1 MITAKWQF
9 TPKIGKTKGS
19 VLKALTA
26 KIEAM
31 IAARG
36 LKPGDRL
43 PTERALA
50 VELGVSRS
58 RLREAMQ
65 PLISRGVI
73 RNRQGGGTYVADA
86 GRKAF
91 LDAALQP
98 LGGLARL
105 DAGYWRDV
113 MEIRNSLDADAGY
126 FAALRASEGD
136 RARLVSALEAV
147 TERDGIDPARQADA
161 DAAFHMVIAE
171 ASQNAVLRQIVA
183 GLFELM
189 RISIAESLTQLFRL
203 PKTAET
209 LDAQHRRIVEAILAG
224 EADKARAAVL
234 EHLSFVEAGLK
245 QLEEEA
251 ARARRADQA
260 RVRISKEEAKP

>member
-1 MITAKWQF
+1 
-9 TPKIGKTKGS
+9 
-19 VLKALTA
+19 
-26 KIEAM
+26 M

-65 PLISRGVI
+65 PLISQGVV
-73 RNRQGGGTYVADA
+73 RSRQGGGTYVADP
-86 GRKAF
+86 GRKTF
-91 LDAALQP
+91 VDAALQP

-113 MEIRNSLDADAGY
+113 MEIRKSLDADAAY
-126 FAALRASEGD
+126 YAAERASEPD
-136 RARLVSALEAV
+136 RVRLVAALEAV
-147 TERDGIDPARQADA
+147 TEPGGSDPARQAEA
-161 DAAFHMVIAE
+161 DAKLHMVIAE
-171 ASQNAVLRQIVA
+171 ASQNAVLRQVMA

-189 RISIAESLTQLFRL
+189 RLSIAESLKQLFRL
-203 PKTAET
+203 PKTADM
-209 LDAQHRRIVEAILAG
+209 LDAQHRRIVEAILARQP
-224 EADKARAAVL
+224 DKARAAVL

-245 QLEEEA
+245 TIEEEA
-251 ARARRADQA
+251 ARARRADLA
-260 RVRISKEEAKP
+260 RGRMSKEEAKP